1 MSICEIAALNLESSL
16 NGHMNSFLTLHCLTI
31 GQLRP
36 CNQNVYT
43 YEAIARELK
52 CATTIRGGEKRRV
65 LLSCVIPK
73 TVTAKIYSGSPGES
87 RRLRRALNSANT
99 IARDFPTQRGK
110 DSTTCFPALFGNC
123 MAKPA
128 YFTLGIV
135 HDVTRANSPRRQLP
149 QFTPILFPSIRPPKR
164 SLDVTDPHRP
174 SFSYT
179 SNLDIFVI
187 THEANVYLRDR
198 CAKKSSA
205 TPGNSSRKTA
215 RVSLCRRKFV
225 NFIGV
230 L

>member
-1 MSICEIAALNLESSL
+1 M
-16 NGHMNSFLTLHCLTI
+16 
-31 GQLRP
+31 
-36 CNQNVYT
+36 
-43 YEAIARELK
+43 
-52 CATTIRGGEKRRV
+52 
-65 LLSCVIPK
+65 
-73 TVTAKIYSGSPGES
+73 
-87 RRLRRALNSANT
+87 RRALNSANT

-123 MAKPA
+123 TAKPA

-187 THEANVYLRDR
+187 THEVNVYLRDR

-205 TPGNSSRKTA
+205 TPGNSNRA
-215 RVSLCRRKFV
+215 HLAVSTEIRKFHRSFMRV
-225 NFIGV
+225 KISCAKVTVARSKRVPAKLYLGGCVAKTCETLGLTLMSTKN
-230 L
+230 